1 MQVYSLLNSI
11 SNNEVKILIDIHAF
25 GTKSSSQLTMDN
37 DVSIS
42 PDGGGEVSVEGHIEG
57 IVGIF
62 IRLSKSSTE
71 VVSKLRANNKIRMC
85 HVPFIYTN
93 TVV

>member
-1 MQVYSLLNSI
+1 
-11 SNNEVKILIDIHAF
+11 
-25 GTKSSSQLTMDN
+25 MDN

-71 VVSKLRANNKIRMC
+71 VVSKLRANNKIGC
-85 HVPFIYTN
+85 VTYILYTQ
-93 TVV
+93 VL